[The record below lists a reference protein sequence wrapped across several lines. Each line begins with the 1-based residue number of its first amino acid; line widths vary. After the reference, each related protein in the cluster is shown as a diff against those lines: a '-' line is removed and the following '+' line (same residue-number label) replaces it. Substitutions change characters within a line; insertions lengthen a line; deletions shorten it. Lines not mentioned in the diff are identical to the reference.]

1 MTTFLLI
8 RHAETEAIGKVMA
21 GWSPGWGLNQRGKQQ
36 AERLA
41 ERLAHVPLQAIY
53 TSPLERAI
61 ETAEPVARSHG
72 IEMERCDGI
81 GEIRVGEWEGA
92 AIADLDRR
100 EDWRRFNTFRSGV
113 RAPNGELM
121 IETQTRMIQQMECFR
136 TRHPSGAVAMVSH
149 GDPLRA
155 AVAYF
160 LGIPLDLLLR
170 FEISPASV
178 SVVQLHDWGARVL
191 CVNETGEIP
200 I

>member
-1 MTTFLLI
+1 M
-8 RHAETEAIGKVMA
+8 
-21 GWSPGWGLNQRGKQQ
+21 
-36 AERLA
+36 
-41 ERLAHVPLQAIY
+41 
-53 TSPLERAI
+53 
-61 ETAEPVARSHG
+61 EP
-72 IEMERCDGI
+72 CDGI

-92 AIADLDRR
+92 TIAELDRR

-136 TRHPSGAVAMVSH
+136 TRHPSGAVAVVSH

-160 LGIPLDLLLR
+160 LGIPLDLVLR

-200 I
+200 V